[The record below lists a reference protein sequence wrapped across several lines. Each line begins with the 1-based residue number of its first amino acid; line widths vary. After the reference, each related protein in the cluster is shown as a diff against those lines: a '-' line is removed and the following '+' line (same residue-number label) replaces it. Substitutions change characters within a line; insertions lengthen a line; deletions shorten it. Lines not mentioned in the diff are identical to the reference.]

1 MGVDQVAA
9 IRPIVAELE
18 EATSDAALQVCCGS
32 FAVPGRDGLWV
43 ELVLGSVNCA
53 YPYCDDPLIRVQEL
67 ALERLPGL
75 ALSEWEPGK
84 FATFDYDRAAT
95 RREVARFIDGWF
107 GRILGCGD
115 DYPLDVAIASLT

>member
-1 MGVDQVAA
+1 MGADQVAV

-18 EATSDAALQVCCGS
+18 EATGDTTLQVFCGS
-32 FAVPGRDGLWV
+32 FAVPDREGVWV

-53 YPYCDDPLIRVQEL
+53 YPHQDEPLTRIQEA
-67 ALERLPGL
+67 ALEPLPGL
-75 ALSEWEPGK
+75 SLSEWEPGK

-107 GRILGCGD
+107 SRILGCSD
-115 DYPLDVAIASLT
+115 DYPLDATITALA